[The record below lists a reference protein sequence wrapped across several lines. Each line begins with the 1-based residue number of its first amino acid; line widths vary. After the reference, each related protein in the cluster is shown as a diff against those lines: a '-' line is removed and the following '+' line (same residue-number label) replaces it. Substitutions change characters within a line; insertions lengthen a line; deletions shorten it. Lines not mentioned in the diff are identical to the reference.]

1 MLVPEKFEFKFES
14 VQPWTRLHPPSPLS
28 DPLTCIAPGAV
39 DRSPGEEANL
49 FKVSLK
55 TLLPCE
61 DVEDWSRRR
70 DGCDPQLVVVLSI
83 VVICP
88 LKTRLIK
95 S

>member
-1 MLVPEKFEFKFES
+1 MLSSNLTSPG
-14 VQPWTRLHPPSPLS
+14 PAYIPPPPSRTPSPALHLELRIV
-28 DPLTCIAPGAV
+28 PRGKRQTCI
-39 DRSPGEEANL
+39 
-49 FKVSLK
+49 KVSLK

-61 DVEDWSRRR
+61 DLEDWSRRR